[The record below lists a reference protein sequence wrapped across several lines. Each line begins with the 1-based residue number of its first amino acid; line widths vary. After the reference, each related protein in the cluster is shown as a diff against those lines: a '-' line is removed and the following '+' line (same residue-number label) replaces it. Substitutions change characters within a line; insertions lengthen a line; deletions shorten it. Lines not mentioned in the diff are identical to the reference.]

1 MPATGIDH
9 ATTAVPVLRYRD
21 LPAAVDWLCRTLG
34 FEKHRVV
41 NGEGGSIRLA
51 QLTLGSGIVMLA
63 PVQKTELDKLMV
75 QPDEVGGAETQI
87 TYFFVADTAAHFAR
101 AKAAGAEIVLD
112 NSDKN
117 QSKRGYSCR
126 DPEGHIWSFGSY
138 NPSMQP
144 DDRTTIEGG
153 SRLASAVRALS
164 MSLSLT
170 LIVFA
175 AAVGWVYSDSRS
187 LIPGVDPTQAVGV
200 SSRPDAIKAEAG
212 SESQRS
218 VNEAAEFAARE
229 ASERLAQAL
238 QREREEM
245 AARTKLLQELAQAR
259 GAKAEAEQAAEQ
271 ALAELNRHQREREA
285 SERAIEEAL
294 RQLSRERSAR
304 EAAELAV
311 QDARGLLAKERSI
324 RESAQRTSRDLEARL
339 ARERSARKAPQKASP
354 GSSVDLP

>member
-144 DDRTTIEGG
+144 EDRTTIKGG
-153 SRLASAVRALS
+153 SRLASVIRALS
-164 MSLSLT
+164 MILSVT

-175 AAVGWVYSDSRS
+175 AALGWMYSDSQG
-187 LIPGVDPTQAVGV
+187 LTPGLEPTPVVDV
-200 SSRPDAIKAEAG
+200 SSRRGANEAEAD
-212 SESQRS
+212 SESQR
-218 VNEAAEFAARE
+218 NATEAADRAARE
-229 ASERLAQAL
+229 AREHLAQAL
-238 QREREEM
+238 QREREER
-245 AARTKLLQELAQAR
+245 AAQTKLLQELAQAR
-259 GAKAEAEQAAEQ
+259 SAKAEAERAAEQ
-271 ALAELNRHQREREA
+271 ALAALTRHQSEREA
-285 SERAIEEAL
+285 GERAVEEAL
-294 RQLSRERSAR
+294 RQLNRERSAR
-304 EAAELAV
+304 EAAELAA
-311 QDARGLLAKERSI
+311 QDARGLLAKERST
-324 RESAQRTSRDLEARL
+324 RESAQRTSRELEARL

-354 GSSVDLP
+354 GSSVDIP